1 MSLFQNIFG
10 GQDASGINQLLSP
23 EQRAAIER
31 QSMLSLGAR
40 LLQSSRTPERVNLAQ
55 ALGGALE
62 AGMQAQQAGQAS
74 AVQQILMGQKI
85 QEARD
90 AATRR
95 QRLAGLF
102 TPSAAT
108 PATPATPLTAEQAL
122 LASPAV
128 GGQVGPTTQRA
139 AMIGT
144 MPTPA
149 PTQAGMPAG
158 APAATDLRS
167 FISSLPEADR
177 QALAMMPEEQAM
189 KAVNER
195 LTAAS
200 TFGAPVN
207 MNIDG
212 KNVVAQQN
220 SLGGLRVI
228 SGAQPYEVSPDVVR
242 ILRATGTPVTL
253 ENVERVKRSGASS
266 QVVKLPPGPSQFV
279 QGLGT
284 AAAGNLDAG
293 LAAASAAN
301 ATLRNIDLIAPALDQ
316 AVLGPGADYRTAMLR
331 VGSVLGVTG
340 ENTDQVLQNTRQV
353 VQGLARAEMDAA
365 QGMKGQGQITDSER
379 AIIRRMSLGEQNM
392 TAAELRTGMAAMQ
405 KLANER
411 LQSYQGTL
419 DRARK
424 IPGFESVAPMF
435 EVTPYRS
442 QFNLGTNLNLGN
454 AVREELNRRQGGR

>member
-1 MSLFQNIFG
+1 MDGLFNMLG
-10 GQDASGINQLLSP
+10 GNATGMQDLLSP
-23 EQRAAIER
+23 AQQQAIR
-31 QSMLSLGAR
+31 NQSMMAMAASLLRASGPSP
-40 LLQSSRTPERVNLAQ
+40 QRTTLGQ
-55 ALGGALE
+55 ALGGAFE
-62 AGMQAQQAGQAS
+62 AGQGAMQAGQTN
-74 AVQQILMGQKI
+74 AVQQMLLGQKI

-90 AATRR
+90 ARER
-95 QRLAGLF
+95 SQRFAGLF
-102 TPSAAT
+102 TPSAAS
-108 PATPATPLTAEQAL
+108 PATPAAPAAPLTAEQAL

-128 GGQVGPTTQRA
+128 GGQAGPTAQRA

-144 MPTPA
+144 TPTPA
-149 PTQAGMPAG
+149 
-158 APAATDLRS
+158 AATTPTDLRS

-189 KAVNER
+189 KAINER

-253 ENVERVKRSGASS
+253 ENVERVKRSGASN

-316 AVLGPGADYRTAMLR
+316 AVLGAGADYRTAMLR
-331 VGSVLGVTG
+331 VGSTLGIAG

-435 EVTPYRS
+435 EVTPYQS

-454 AVREELNRRQGGR
+454 AVQEELNRRRQGGR